1 MNILLI
7 CGSDRKESLNM
18 QLARMAEN
26 DLKERVHV
34 SMLNYADLPLF
45 SQDLEYPAPESI
57 TRIRDEVAKANV
69 LWFFCPEYNGNI
81 TPRLINLV
89 DWLSRPATPK
99 SSYLDCVLRGRIYTI
114 SGIGGKRATALSQEK
129 LTEMLNFLGMKGL
142 NEKDAHLSMNPAV
155 FKSGNLS
162 DLPEAKAAIKEQAE
176 YILSNVSEAD
186 E

>member
-7 CGSDRKESLNM
+7 CGSDRKGSLNM
-18 QLARMAEN
+18 QLAKMAEK
-26 DLKERVHV
+26 DLEERVNV
-34 SMLNYADLPLF
+34 SILNYADLPIF

-57 TRIRDEVAKANV
+57 TCIRAEVAKADV

-81 TPRLINLV
+81 TPKLINLV

-114 SGIGGKRATALSQEK
+114 SGIGGKRGTANAQAK
-129 LTEMLNFLGMKGL
+129 LTEMLSFLGMKGL
-142 NEKDAHLSMNPAV
+142 NEKDARLIMNPAV
-155 FKSGNLS
+155 FKSGDLN
-162 DLPEAKAAIKEQAE
+162 DLPEAKTAIEEQAE
-176 YILSNVSEAD
+176 YILNNVSEAD